1 MICGS
6 LSGTPTRSLPPASPF
21 PPAIIRRWYEQA
33 GAARDGNRTGGATAA
48 FAVDPD
54 RFHGPGKSTVGA
66 ILARELGWRFIDLD
80 DVIEASS
87 RRTVAEIF
95 RDHGEADFRLRER
108 QAVEQLSN
116 EEQIVLALG
125 GGTVE
130 DESTRSLLIHP
141 PENCLVFLE
150 APLPELLARCTV
162 EGKVCPPGCPE
173 SLAARH
179 HRRLPYYRTAHVTV
193 ATHGLAPQAVAD
205 RVLEHVSTLWRVEVR
220 KRQETHG
227 KS

>member
-1 MICGS
+1 MSKQAQRGMATEPGARQR
-6 LSGTPTRSLPPASPF
+6 LSRLILTGF
-21 PPAIIRRWYEQA
+21 M
-33 GAARDGNRTGGATAA
+33 GA
-48 FAVDPD
+48 
-54 RFHGPGKSTVGA
+54 GKSTVGA
-66 ILARELGWRFIDLD
+66 ILGRELGWRFIDLD

-87 RRTVAEIF
+87 QRTVAEIF
-95 RDHGEADFRLRER
+95 RDHGEADFRRRER
-108 QAVEQLSN
+108 QAVERLSN

-130 DESTRSLLIHP
+130 DDLTRSLLIHP

-162 EGKVCPPGCPE
+162 EGKVRPLLAAPE

-193 ATHGLAPQAVAD
+193 ATNGLAPQVVAD
-205 RVLEHVSTLWRVEVR
+205 RVLEHVSILWLVEVR
-220 KRQETHG
+220 KRQGTHG

>member
-1 MICGS
+1 MSKQAQQGMATEPGARQR
-6 LSGTPTRSLPPASPF
+6 LSRLILTGF
-21 PPAIIRRWYEQA
+21 M
-33 GAARDGNRTGGATAA
+33 GA
-48 FAVDPD
+48 
-54 RFHGPGKSTVGA
+54 GKSTVGA
-66 ILARELGWRFIDLD
+66 ILGRELGWRFIDLD

-87 RRTVAEIF
+87 RHTVAEIF
-95 RDHGEADFRLRER
+95 RDYGEADFRRRER

-141 PENCLVFLE
+141 PENCVVFLE

-162 EGKVCPPGCPE
+162 EGKVRPLLAAPE

-179 HRRLPYYRTAHVTV
+179 HRRMPYYRTAHVTV
-193 ATHGLAPQAVAD
+193 ATQGLAPQAVAD
-205 RVLEHVSTLWRVEVR
+205 RVLEHISVRWRVDVR